1 LHGSQ
6 QYPWRTF
13 FLFLYAWGISSS
25 LYDILRSAG
34 LLPSLGVRRSV
45 GVELRALLCVLE
57 QCDSR
62 ESSAMVESKHSEGK
76 LVNSLEDSMRNS
88 EAIRNENSRDTN
100 TGKLMVLKVLELSK
114 ESISAE
120 KDSYT
125 LRTILTAYYV
135 VT

>member
-1 LHGSQ
+1 MYRNNSNS
-6 QYPWRTF
+6 
-13 FLFLYAWGISSS
+13 I
-25 LYDILRSAG
+25 
-34 LLPSLGVRRSV
+34 
-45 GVELRALLCVLE
+45 
-57 QCDSR
+57 
-62 ESSAMVESKHSEGK
+62 ESSAMVESKLPEGK

-120 KDSYT
+120 KDSYI

>member
-1 LHGSQ
+1 VYRNNSNS
-6 QYPWRTF
+6 
-13 FLFLYAWGISSS
+13 I
-25 LYDILRSAG
+25 
-34 LLPSLGVRRSV
+34 
-45 GVELRALLCVLE
+45 
-57 QCDSR
+57 
-62 ESSAMVESKHSEGK
+62 ESSAMVESKLPEGK

-120 KDSYT
+120 KDSYI